1 MSRQTKRELLEENDE
16 LRSKLEEIHSQ
27 IGDALGYDED
37 EDDGDEL
44 EDESELEEEDDDED

>member
-37 EDDGDEL
+37 EDGSEELDE
-44 EDESELEEEDDDED
+44 EFELEEDDDED